1 MNAPDPGGSH
11 SGKGKDMARPPICD
25 PVQHF
30 CGLRLTH
37 QGFQNRHTFSASLQ
51 MTRFLQQL
59 DVICVPLQSQKIPK
73 AQVTILV
80 DAK

>member
-11 SGKGKDMARPPICD
+11 NGKGKAMALPPICD
-25 PVQHF
+25 LAQHF
-30 CGLRLTH
+30 CGLRLTQ
-37 QGFQNRHTFSASLQ
+37 QGFQNHHTFPASLQ